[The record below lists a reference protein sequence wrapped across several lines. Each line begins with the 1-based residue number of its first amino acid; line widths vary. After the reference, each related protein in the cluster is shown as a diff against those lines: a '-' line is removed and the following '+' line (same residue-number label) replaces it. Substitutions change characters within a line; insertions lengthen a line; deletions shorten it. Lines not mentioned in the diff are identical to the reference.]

1 VITELATRATTALRA
16 ADIDGHA
23 RAVLLEL
30 AAAAT
35 DRLH

>member
-1 VITELATRATTALRA
+1 VARATTALRA
-16 ADIDGHA
+16 ADVDERA
-23 RAVLLEL
+23 RGVLLEL